1 MSAALG
7 SLSCGA
13 RGTPRCG
20 FWLGSKNVGMG
31 AWEKRGAIMLL
42 PRDVFFIERV
52 TVKDLG

>member
-13 RGTPRCG
+13 HGTPKCG